1 MSLIT
6 DGNKGLFKIAKDRVP
21 LPTINNVFLKGG
33 ARHGMIKSLVALNTA
48 IYGGYLLM
56 SGPSGLIFKKYFTLD
71 GNSSFLSLPLCH
83 FGHTDLATFGLNTAA
98 LWTIGHYHAKRYGC
112 SHLTTVFG
120 LGCAVA
126 TGLALMDVRVNHR
139 QVIAGSTGGT
149 TALVTYNLF
158 ANPSWFKFARLPP
171 LVWLAAL
178 ALYGGQWNDK
188 AAIGGI
194 AGGYLAF
201 ILAL

>member
-6 DGNKGLFKIAKDRVP
+6 DGSKGLFKIAKDKVP
-21 LPTINNVFLKGG
+21 LPSINNVFLGG
-33 ARHGMIKSLVALNTA
+33 KARHGMIKSLVALNTA

-56 SGPSGLIFKKYFTLD
+56 SGPQGLLYKKYLTLD
-71 GNSSFLSLPLCH
+71 GKSSFLSIPLSH
-83 FGHTDLATFGLNTAA
+83 FGHTNALTFGLNMTA
-98 LWTIGHYHAKRYGC
+98 LWTVGHYHAKRYGC

-126 TGLALMDVRVNHR
+126 TGLALMDVRVNNK
-139 QVIAGSTGGT
+139 QVIAGCTGGT

-158 ANPSWFKFARLPP
+158 ANPTWFKFARLPP
-171 LVWLAAL
+171 LMWLAAL
-178 ALYGGQWNDK
+178 ALYGGSFDDK
-188 AAIGGI
+188 TAIGGL

>member
-1 MSLIT
+1 
-6 DGNKGLFKIAKDRVP
+6 
-21 LPTINNVFLKGG
+21 
-33 ARHGMIKSLVALNTA
+33 
-48 IYGGYLLM
+48 M
-56 SGPSGLIFKKYFTLD
+56 SGPQGLLYKKYLTLD
-71 GNSSFLSLPLCH
+71 GNSSFLSIPFCH
-83 FGHTDLATFGLNTAA
+83 FGHTNAFTFGINTAA

-126 TGLALMDVRVNHR
+126 TGLALMDVRVNNR

-149 TALVTYNLF
+149 AALVTYNLF
-158 ANPSWFKFARLPP
+158 ANPAWFKFARLPP
-171 LVWLAAL
+171 LMWLAAL
-178 ALYGGQWNDK
+178 ALYGGYYDDK
-188 AAIGGI
+188 AAVGGL